1 VSIQTSTGSGAPGL
15 DSQGSSP
22 GCNHASFCWLL
33 ILDWT
38 SSLGSDWIWTIRTIS
53 FQIWDSKTFI
63 FLDWPWIYACG
74 FLGELVYESILRLRS
89 WLLEFHFILDNL
101 DGLMLADFLF
111 FFSASSHLIR
121 ADFSRQFFSFW
132 ILVSFYTVL
141 HSFVFE
147 NDHSQA
153 PIPVSY
159 STEIVTYCLP
169 FSGSSTAI
177 CVFLLFSPLSFLLPT
192 SNRIYRV

>member
-74 FLGELVYESILRLRS
+74 FLRELVYESILRLRS
-89 WLLEFHFILDNL
+89 WLLEFHFILDKL
-101 DGLMLADFLF
+101 DGLMLADSLLFLCFIASHSRGF
-111 FFSASSHLIR
+111 FQTI
-121 ADFSRQFFSFW
+121 FSFW
-132 ILVSFYTVL
+132 ILVSFHT
-141 HSFVFE
+141 S
-147 NDHSQA
+147 
-153 PIPVSY
+153 
-159 STEIVTYCLP
+159 
-169 FSGSSTAI
+169 
-177 CVFLLFSPLSFLLPT
+177 SFL
-192 SNRIYRV
+192 RF